1 MSVSNFQNS
10 FTETR
15 LEDVDI
21 TKTQLCKYFV
31 YMEQGNPSQELGV
44 NYANSNIYSV
54 SDPLFDCNHLA
65 HVMVLWYEM
74 QKFIC

>member
-1 MSVSNFQNS
+1 MSVSNFQNF

-31 YMEQGNPSQELGV
+31 YMEQGNPSQELRV
-44 NYANSNIYSV
+44 NYANSNIVSV
-54 SDPLFDCNHLA
+54 THFLTGIIWHA
-65 HVMVLWYEM
+65 
-74 QKFIC
+74 